1 MPDSVLI
8 KTGKNTVDTTSTTFD
23 SIPKPNQMR
32 NIGARA
38 VLGTD
43 CRPITYGYT
52 TVRTGR
58 NSEITS
64 ARKNPTRLPRKKP
77 VITSLMVT
85 PRSLIKVPSA
95 RLTDKDLK
103 TSPGPG
109 KRAGDT
115 WNLVM
120 YHCQKETTPIAL
132 TSHMAKRAA
141 FL

>member
-8 KTGKNTVDTTSTTFD
+8 KTGKNTVYTTSTTFD
-23 SIPKPNQMR
+23 SIPNPNQMR

-52 TVRTGR
+52 IVRTGR
-58 NSEITS
+58 NSEIAN
-64 ARKNPTRLPRKKP
+64 ARKKPTRLPRKKP

-85 PRSLIKVPSA
+85 PRSLMNVPSA
-95 RLTDKDLK
+95 RLTDNDFK
-103 TSPGPG
+103 TSTGLG
-109 KRAGDT
+109 NRAGDT
-115 WNLVM
+115 SNFVM
-120 YHCQKETTPIAL
+120 YHCQKEIRTTAL
-132 TSHMAKRAA
+132 TSHTPNRAT

>member
-23 SIPKPNQMR
+23 TIPKPNQMR

-52 TVRTGR
+52 IVRTGR
-58 NSEITS
+58 NSEITN
-64 ARKNPTRLPRKKP
+64 ARKKPTPLPTKNP
-77 VITSLMVT
+77 VITSRIVT
-85 PRSLIKVPSA
+85 PRSRIKVPSA
-95 RLTDKDLK
+95 RLTDNDFK
-103 TSPGPG
+103 TSRGLG
-109 KRAGDT
+109 NSAGDT
-115 WNLVM
+115 SNLVVE
-120 YHCQKETTPIAL
+120 HCQKEITKIAL
-132 TSHMAKRAA
+132 TSHTQKRAT